1 MEKKLFQAESKR
13 LLDLMIHSIYTHKE
27 IFLRELISN
36 GSDAMDK
43 LHYLSLTDET
53 ARGVVDK
60 FQMKLTVDP
69 EKRELILSDTGIGMT
84 LEELEANLGTIAKS
98 GSLQFKEEMTKAENH
113 EQDTVDIIGQF
124 GVGFYSAFMV
134 SKKVTVITKAYN
146 SDQAYC
152 WESEG
157 ADGYTITPCEKDGVG
172 TTIIMT
178 LLDDTEEEK
187 YSEYLETYKL
197 KSLVKKYS
205 DYVRYPIVMDV
216 EKSRPIE
223 KEEADENEEIE
234 YETYVEEETLNSMIP
249 IWQRSRSEV
258 SDEDCNQY
266 YKEKFYDHEDPILTL
281 RVNAEGAITYKA
293 MLFIPSHTPY
303 GYYTKEFEKGLQL
316 YSSGVM
322 IMDKCADLLPEHFRF
337 VKGIVDSQDLS
348 LNISRELLQHDR
360 QLKVIASNIE
370 KKIKSE
376 LQKLMKNHRE
386 KYEQFF
392 GQFGLQLKYGVVSDF
407 GMHKETL
414 QDLLLFHSS
423 TENKLV
429 SLKEYVERMKEDQPY
444 IYYACG
450 ESVKKIDQLPQTE
463 PVREKGYEMLYLVD
477 DIDEFVFQTLMKYA
491 DKEFKSINGDD
502 LGLESDADKK
512 QMEEQI
518 EENKD
523 LLTFVKEA
531 LKDSVHRVILSKK
544 LKSHPVCLSSDSP
557 ISLEMEKYF
566 KAMPG
571 EATPDM
577 KAERVLELNPNHA
590 VFTALQDAYKNDQ
603 EKAKKYAEIL
613 YYQALLIADI
623 SLEDPARYTDLVC
636 ELMK

>member
-303 GYYTKEFEKGLQL
+303 GYYTKKIKKGLQL

-571 EATPDM
+571 GATPDM

>member
-1 MEKKLFQAESKR
+1 
-13 LLDLMIHSIYTHKE
+13 
-27 IFLRELISN
+27 
-36 GSDAMDK
+36 
-43 LHYLSLTDET
+43 
-53 ARGVVDK
+53 
-60 FQMKLTVDP
+60 
-69 EKRELILSDTGIGMT
+69 
-84 LEELEANLGTIAKS
+84 
-98 GSLQFKEEMTKAENH
+98 
-113 EQDTVDIIGQF
+113 
-124 GVGFYSAFMV
+124 MV

-571 EATPDM
+571 GATPDM

>member
-1 MEKKLFQAESKR
+1 MFQAESKR

-36 GSDAMDK
+36 ASDAMDK

-53 ARGVVDK
+53 ARQAAGKFQIKLSVDK
-60 FQMKLTVDP
+60 
-69 EKRELILSDTGIGMT
+69 EKRELTIEDSGIGMT

-98 GSLQFKEEMTKAENH
+98 GSLQFKEDMKAAESSDEKAEA
-113 EQDTVDIIGQF
+113 VDIIGQF

-134 SKKVTVITKAYN
+134 SKKVTVITKSYK
-146 SDQAYC
+146 SEQAYQ
-152 WESEG
+152 WTSEG
-157 ADGYTITPCEKDGVG
+157 ADGYTIIPCEKASVG

-178 LLDDTEEEK
+178 LLDDTEEEH
-187 YSEYLETYKL
+187 YDTYLETYQL
-197 KSLVKKYS
+197 KTLVKKYS
-205 DYVRYPIVMDV
+205 DYIRYPILLDV
-216 EKSRPIE
+216 EKSRPVE
-223 KEEADENEEIE
+223 KAEDASEDDQQEVE
-234 YETYVEEETLNSMIP
+234 YETYTEEETLNSMIP

-258 SDEDCNQY
+258 SDADCNQY
-266 YKEKFYDHEDPILTL
+266 YKEKFYDHEDPIATI

-376 LQKLMKNHRE
+376 LQKLMKNDRE
-386 KYEQFF
+386 KYEKFY
-392 GQFGLQLKYGVVSDF
+392 GQFGLQLKYGVVNDF
-407 GMHKETL
+407 GMNKDTL
-414 QDLLLFHSS
+414 KDLLLFHSS
-423 TENKLV
+423 TENRLV

-450 ESVKKIDQLPQTE
+450 ESVKKIDQMPQTE
-463 PVREKGYEMLYLVD
+463 LLRDKGYEMLYLID
-477 DIDEFVFQTLMKYA
+477 EIDEFVFQTLTAYDEKQ
-491 DKEFKSINGDD
+491 FKSINGDD
-502 LGLESDADKK
+502 LGLENEEEKK
-512 QMEEQI
+512 ELEEQA

-523 LLTFVKEA
+523 LLNFVQES
-531 LKDSVHRVILSKK
+531 LKDMVHRVILSKK

-557 ISLEMEKYF
+557 ISLEMEKYLKSLPGADQQV
-566 KAMPG
+566 KA
-571 EATPDM
+571 D
-577 KAERVLELNPNHA
+577 KVLELNGNHP
-590 VFTALQDAYKNDQ
+590 VFAALKEAYEQDQ

-613 YYQALLIADI
+613 YYQAQLIADI
-623 SLEDPARYTDLVC
+623 SLEDPTRYTELVC